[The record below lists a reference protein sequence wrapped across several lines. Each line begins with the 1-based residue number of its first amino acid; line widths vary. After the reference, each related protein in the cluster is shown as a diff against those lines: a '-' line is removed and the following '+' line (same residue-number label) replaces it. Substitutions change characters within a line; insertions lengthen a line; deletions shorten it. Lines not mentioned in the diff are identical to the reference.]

1 MVFGFALF
9 AIGYAVF
16 YWGLHHMPQYQD
28 ERYSLWCLLG
38 FPNMTPGTPVQ
49 IAPKDTGTS

>member
-1 MVFGFALF
+1 MVLGFALF

-16 YWGLHHMPQYQD
+16 YWGLHHMPQYQN

-49 IAPKDTGTS
+49 ISPQQSAG